1 MRQWVVVKLLLRQIQ
16 IPRVWVFVAL
26 VSIELVERLLLVL
39 LSPATIRS
47 VDTSVDASSIGTNSC
62 QVTTSLGNVHSSWVT
77 HTVRLTSTI
86 FWTEAIFHQLFV
98 SLRRN
103 LDSRAIRVGTVEAVN
118 AWCWL
123 VVVDVLLVVAITL
136 EPGWILGDR
145 QSRCE
150 TLGTVETEAI

>member
-16 IPRVWVFVAL
+16 IPRVWIFVAL

-47 VDTSVDASSIGTNSC
+47 IDTTVDASSIAANSC
-62 QVTTSLGNVHSSWVT
+62 QITTGLGNIHSSWVT
-77 HTVRLTSTI
+77 HTVRLTSAI

-103 LDSRAIRVGTVEAVN
+103 LDSRASCVSTVEAVN
-118 AWCWL
+118 TWSWL
-123 VVVDVLLVVAITL
+123 VVVDVLLVITITL
-136 EPGWILGDR
+136 ESGWILGDR

-150 TLGTVETEAI
+150 TLRAIETETI